1 MSEEAKNI
9 EEVES
14 EVESIDKVESID
26 VEITDEKIQKAAVQK
41 HKRVEDEVQEN
52 SVDIVLEENN
62 NVSPVT
68 DDEIKEDFKVSP
80 QVEEKSKN
88 LSDVEKRASL
98 AQNRINK
105 AVAQAKEFQRRE
117 LMAVQYAKDL
127 KDQNEQLR
135 QSQKSFQSSYGD
147 EFGTRVESQITLA
160 RQALKQASEM
170 QDSEAIASATEAL
183 TMATT
188 DKARLQEFNQAQKQ
202 YEEQEKA
209 YIEQAEAQQQYQA
222 QNAPQQEYDEPSDK
236 ARVWAQKNTWFGK
249 DQVATSVAFAI
260 HNQLENEGFDTES
273 NEYYSELN
281 NRVQQELPHKFNVE
295 ADKKPV
301 QTVASAT
308 RNTSPGRSKNR
319 IELTPS
325 EQALAKK
332 LGVSFKD
339 YAIQKA
345 RLVRS

>member
-1 MSEEAKNI
+1 MAEEAQNI
-9 EEVES
+9 EE
-14 EVESIDKVESID
+14 VESID
-26 VEITDEKIQKAAVQK
+26 VEITDEKIEKAAVPK
-41 HKRVEDEVQEN
+41 HKRVEDEVQEEAVN
-52 SVDIVLEENN
+52 IVLDQNN
-62 NVSPVT
+62 EVTPVT
-68 DDEIKEDFKVSP
+68 DDQIKEDFEVSP
-80 QVEEKSKN
+80 QVEEKAKDQ
-88 LSDVEKRASL
+88 SDIEKRASL

-147 EFGTRVESQITLA
+147 EFTNRVESQITLA
-160 RQALKQASEM
+160 RQALRQASES
-170 QDSEAIASATEAL
+170 QDPEAIANATEAL
-183 TMATT
+183 TMATS
-188 DKARLQEFNQAQKQ
+188 DKARLEQYRQDQKR
-202 YEEQEKA
+202 YEEQEAA
-209 YIEQAEAQQQYQA
+209 YNEQVQNQQEYQTQQQPVEQ
-222 QNAPQQEYDEPSDK
+222 YDEPSDK
-236 ARVWAQKNTWFGK
+236 AQTWAKQNTWFGK
-249 DQVATSVAFAI
+249 DQVATSVAFAV

-273 NEYYSELN
+273 DEYYTELN
-281 NRVQQELPHKFNVE
+281 SRVQQELPHKFNVE

-308 RNTSPGRSKNR
+308 RNTSTGRKQNR

-345 RLVRS
+345 RLERS

>member
-1 MSEEAKNI
+1 MAEEATN
-9 EEVES
+9 
-14 EVESIDKVESID
+14 ID
-26 VEITDEKIQKAAVQK
+26 VEITDEKIEKAAVPE
-41 HKRVEDEVQEN
+41 HKRVEDEVQED
-52 SVDIVLEENN
+52 SVDIVLDEKAEQA
-62 NVSPVT
+62 SPVT
-68 DDEIKEDFKVSP
+68 EDEIKEDFEASP
-80 QVEEKSKN
+80 QVEEKAKD

-135 QSQKSFQSSYGD
+135 QSQRSFQSSYGD
-147 EFGTRVESQITLA
+147 EFTNRVESQITLA
-160 RQALKQASEM
+160 RQALKQASEA
-170 QDSEAIASATEAL
+170 QDAEAIATATEAL
-183 TMATT
+183 TMATS
-188 DKARLQEFNQAQKQ
+188 DKARLEQYRQQQKQ
-202 YEEQEKA
+202 YEQQEAAYVEQT
-209 YIEQAEAQQQYQA
+209 QVQQQ
-222 QNAPQQEYDEPSDK
+222 PQETIEEYNEPSPKSRD
-236 ARVWAQKNTWFGK
+236 WAKKNPWFGQ

-260 HNQLENEGFDTES
+260 HKELENEGFDLDS
-273 NEYYSELN
+273 DAYYSEIDK
-281 NRVQQELPHKFNVE
+281 RVQHELPHKFNVE

-308 RNTSPGRSKNR
+308 RNTSTGRKKNR
-319 IELTPS
+319 IALTPS

-345 RLVRS
+345 RLEKS

>member
-1 MSEEAKNI
+1 MAEEAQNI
-9 EEVES
+9 EE
-14 EVESIDKVESID
+14 VESID
-26 VEITDEKIQKAAVQK
+26 VEITDEKIEKAAVPE
-41 HKRVEDEVQEN
+41 HRRVEDEVQD
-52 SVDIVLEENN
+52 SAVDIVLDQNN
-62 NVSPVT
+62 EVTPVT
-68 DDEIKEDFKVSP
+68 DDQIKEDFEVSP
-80 QVEEKSKN
+80 QVEEKAKDQ
-88 LSDVEKRASL
+88 SDIEKRASL

-147 EFGTRVESQITLA
+147 EFTNRVESQITLA
-160 RQALKQASEM
+160 RQALRQASES
-170 QDSEAIASATEAL
+170 QDPEAIANATEAL
-183 TMATT
+183 TMATS
-188 DKARLQEFNQAQKQ
+188 DKARLEQYRQDQKR
-202 YEEQEKA
+202 YEEQEAA
-209 YIEQAEAQQQYQA
+209 YNEQVQNQQEYQTQQQPVEQ
-222 QNAPQQEYDEPSDK
+222 YDEPSDK
-236 ARVWAQKNTWFGK
+236 AQTWAKQNTWFGK
-249 DQVATSVAFAI
+249 DQVATSVAFAV

-273 NEYYSELN
+273 DEYYTELN
-281 NRVQQELPHKFNVE
+281 NRVQKELPHKFNVE
-295 ADKKPV
+295 ADNKPV

-308 RNTSPGRSKNR
+308 RNTSTGRKQNR

-345 RLVRS
+345 RLERS

>member
-1 MSEEAKNI
+1 MAEEAQNI

-14 EVESIDKVESID
+14 IDI
-26 VEITDEKIQKAAVQK
+26 EITDEKIEKAAVPE
-41 HKRVEDEVQEN
+41 HRRVEDEVQDN
-52 SVDIVLEENN
+52 AVDIVLDQNN
-62 NVSPVT
+62 EVTPVT
-68 DDEIKEDFKVSP
+68 DDQIKEDFEVSP
-80 QVEEKSKN
+80 QVEEKAKDQ
-88 LSDVEKRASL
+88 SDIEKRASL

-127 KDQNEQLR
+127 KEQNDQLR

-147 EFGTRVESQITLA
+147 EFTNRVESQITLA
-160 RQALKQASEM
+160 RQALRQASES
-170 QDSEAIASATEAL
+170 QDPEAIANATEAL
-183 TMATT
+183 TMATS
-188 DKARLQEFNQAQKQ
+188 DKARLEQYRQDQKR
-202 YEEQEKA
+202 YEEQEAA
-209 YIEQAEAQQQYQA
+209 YNEQVQNQQEYQTQQQPVDQ
-222 QNAPQQEYDEPSDK
+222 YDEPSDK
-236 ARVWAQKNTWFGK
+236 AQTWAKQNTWFGK
-249 DQVATSVAFAI
+249 DQVATSVAFAV

-273 NEYYSELN
+273 DEYYTELN
-281 NRVQQELPHKFNVE
+281 SRVQQELPHKFNVE

-308 RNTSPGRSKNR
+308 RNTSTGRKQNR

-345 RLVRS
+345 RLERS

>member
-1 MSEEAKNI
+1 MAEVETSI
-9 EEVES
+9 EEN
-14 EVESIDKVESID
+14 ID
-26 VEITDEKIQKAAVQK
+26 VEITEEKIQKAAVPE
-41 HKRVEDEVQEN
+41 HKRVEDEVQED
-52 SVDIVLEENN
+52 SVDIVLDEKAEKT
-62 NVSPVT
+62 SPVT
-68 DDEIKEDFKVSP
+68 EDEITEDFEASP
-80 QVEEKSKN
+80 QVEEKAKD

-135 QSQKSFQSSYGD
+135 QSQRSFQSSYSD
-147 EFGTRVESQITLA
+147 EFTNRVESQITLA
-160 RQALKQASEM
+160 RQALKQASES
-170 QDSEAIASATEAL
+170 QDAEAIANATEAL
-183 TMATT
+183 TMATS
-188 DKARLQEFNQAQKQ
+188 DKARLEQYRQQQKQ
-202 YEEQEKA
+202 YEQQEAA
-209 YIEQAEAQQQYQA
+209 YIEQA
-222 QNAPQQEYDEPSDK
+222 QNQPQEQNTQSIEEYNEPSPK
-236 ARVWAQKNTWFGK
+236 SREWAKKNSWFGQ

-260 HNQLENEGFDTES
+260 HKQLENEGFDLDS
-273 NEYYSELN
+273 DEYYTEIDK
-281 NRVQQELPHKFNVE
+281 RVQQELPHKFNVE

-308 RNTSPGRSKNR
+308 RNTSTGRKKNR
-319 IELTPS
+319 IALTPS

-345 RLVRS
+345 RLEKS

>member
-1 MSEEAKNI
+1 MAEEATN
-9 EEVES
+9 
-14 EVESIDKVESID
+14 ID
-26 VEITDEKIQKAAVQK
+26 VEITDEKIEKAAVPE
-41 HKRVEDEVQEN
+41 HKRVEDEVQED
-52 SVDIVLEENN
+52 SVDIVLDEKAEQA
-62 NVSPVT
+62 SPVT
-68 DDEIKEDFKVSP
+68 EDEIKEDFEASP
-80 QVEEKSKN
+80 QVEEKAKD

-147 EFGTRVESQITLA
+147 EFTNRVESQITLA
-160 RQALKQASEM
+160 RQALKQASEA
-170 QDSEAIASATEAL
+170 QDAEAIASATEAL
-183 TMATT
+183 TMATS
-188 DKARLQEFNQAQKQ
+188 DKARLEQYRQQQKQ
-202 YEEQEKA
+202 YEEQEAA
-209 YIEQAEAQQQYQA
+209 YVEQAQIQQQ
-222 QNAPQQEYDEPSDK
+222 PQETIEEYNEPSPKSRD
-236 ARVWAQKNTWFGK
+236 WAKKNSWFGQ
-249 DQVATSVAFAI
+249 DQVATSVAFAV
-260 HNQLENEGFDTES
+260 HKQLENEGFDLDS
-273 NEYYSELN
+273 DEYYSEIDK
-281 NRVQQELPHKFNVE
+281 RVQRELPHKFNVE

-308 RNTSPGRSKNR
+308 RNTSTGRKQNR
-319 IELTPS
+319 IALTPS

-345 RLVRS
+345 RLEKS

>member
-1 MSEEAKNI
+1 MAEEAQNI
-9 EEVES
+9 EE
-14 EVESIDKVESID
+14 VESID
-26 VEITDEKIQKAAVQK
+26 VEITDEKIEKAAVPE
-41 HKRVEDEVQEN
+41 HRRVEDEVQDN
-52 SVDIVLEENN
+52 AVDIVLDQNN
-62 NVSPVT
+62 EVTPVT
-68 DDEIKEDFKVSP
+68 DDEITEDFEVSP
-80 QVEEKSKN
+80 QVEEKAKDQ
-88 LSDVEKRASL
+88 SDIEKRASL

-127 KDQNEQLR
+127 KEQNDQLR

-147 EFGTRVESQITLA
+147 EFTNRVESQITLA
-160 RQALKQASEM
+160 RQALKTASES
-170 QDSEAIASATEAL
+170 QDPEAIANATEAL
-183 TMATT
+183 TMATS
-188 DKARLQEFNQAQKQ
+188 DKARLEQYRQDQKR
-202 YEEQEKA
+202 YEEQEAA
-209 YIEQAEAQQQYQA
+209 YNEQA
-222 QNAPQQEYDEPSDK
+222 QNQPDYLEQQQPIQQYDEPSDK
-236 ARVWAQKNTWFGK
+236 AQTWAKQNTWFGK
-249 DQVATSVAFAI
+249 DQVATSVAFAV

-273 NEYYSELN
+273 DEYYTELN
-281 NRVQQELPHKFNVE
+281 SRVQQELPHKFNVE

-308 RNTSPGRSKNR
+308 RNTSTGRKQNR

-345 RLVRS
+345 RLERS

>member
-1 MSEEAKNI
+1 MAEEAQNI
-9 EEVES
+9 EE
-14 EVESIDKVESID
+14 VESID
-26 VEITDEKIQKAAVQK
+26 VEITDEKIEKAAVPE
-41 HKRVEDEVQEN
+41 HKRVEDEVQEEAVN
-52 SVDIVLEENN
+52 VVLDERNE
-62 NVSPVT
+62 VTPVT
-68 DDEIKEDFKVSP
+68 DDEIKENFEVSP
-80 QVEEKSKN
+80 QVEEKSKD
-88 LSDVEKRASL
+88 LSDIEKRASL

-135 QSQKSFQSSYGD
+135 QSQKSFQNSYGD
-147 EFGTRVESQITLA
+147 EFTNRVESQITLA
-160 RQALKQASEM
+160 RQALKQATES
-170 QDSEAIASATEAL
+170 QDSEAIATATEAL
-183 TMATT
+183 TMATS
-188 DKARLQEFNQAQKQ
+188 DKARLEQYRQAQKQ
-202 YEEQEKA
+202 YEEQEEA
-209 YIEQAEAQQQYQA
+209 YNEQVQNQREYQSQQIEQ
-222 QNAPQQEYDEPSDK
+222 YDEPSNK
-236 ARVWAQKNTWFGK
+236 AQMWAKQNTWFGK

-260 HNQLENEGFDTES
+260 HNELENEGFDTES
-273 NEYYSELN
+273 DEYYTELN

-308 RNTSPGRSKNR
+308 RNTSTGRKQNR

-345 RLVRS
+345 RLERS